1 MIERQRQDD
10 ARHLPGHGELRRLR
24 VAIDGPAGAGKGTV
38 ARGLAER
45 LGYLLV
51 DTGALYRAV
60 ALAVHRV
67 GLAWDETGAIG
78 ALAEDLAS
86 GGRISL
92 ERGAAPDS
100 TDAGAAYASAAARAA
115 PEGAPPRSS
124 VGGSGMRVLL
134 DGEDVSSAIRAP
146 EISLGAS
153 RVSAVPAVRKALLA
167 MQRQA
172 GAGGGV
178 VLEGRDIGTVVFP
191 DAEVKFF
198 LTAPAEIRAKR
209 RYDEL
214 VARGMSVSFEATL
227 ADVLRRD
234 KADSERAVAPLRK
247 ADDAILVDS
256 GHRSPQEIIDEM
268 ASLVEI
274 RARGA

>member
-1 MIERQRQDD
+1 MTERQRQDD
-10 ARHLPGHGELRRLR
+10 ARRLTAQDEGRRLR

-51 DTGALYRAV
+51 DTGAIYRAV

-67 GLAWDETGAIG
+67 GLAWDESGAIG

-86 GGRISL
+86 GGRIAL
-92 ERGAAPDS
+92 ERSAPGAARADGAAPDDS
-100 TDAGAAYASAAARAA
+100 PAQ
-115 PEGAPPRSS
+115 SS

-153 RVSAVPAVRKALLA
+153 RVSAIPAVRKALLA

-172 GAGGGV
+172 GAVGGV

-214 VARGMSVSFEATL
+214 VARGMTVSFEATL
-227 ADVLRRD
+227 SDVLRRD

-268 ASLVEI
+268 ATLVEG
-274 RARGA
+274 RARGG

>member
-1 MIERQRQDD
+1 MTERQRQDD
-10 ARHLPGHGELRRLR
+10 ARHLAAAGEPRRLR

-51 DTGALYRAV
+51 DTGAIYRAV
-60 ALAVHRV
+60 ALAAHRV

-86 GGRISL
+86 GGRIAL
-92 ERGAAPDS
+92 ERSAPG
-100 TDAGAAYASAAARAA
+100 DAGGAGGATTDDA
-115 PEGAPPRSS
+115 PAESS

-172 GAGGGV
+172 GAVGGV

-214 VARGMSVSFEATL
+214 VARGMTVSFEATL

-234 KADSERAVAPLRK
+234 RADSERAVAPLRK
-247 ADDAILVDS
+247 ADDAILMDS
-256 GHRSPQEIIDEM
+256 GHRSPQEIVDEM
-268 ASLVEI
+268 ATLVEL
-274 RARGA
+274 RARGG

>member
-1 MIERQRQDD
+1 MTERQRHDE
-10 ARHLPGHGELRRLR
+10 ARHISAPGEGRRLR

-51 DTGALYRAV
+51 DTGAIYRAV

-67 GLAWDETGAIG
+67 GLAWDESGAIG
-78 ALAEDLAS
+78 ALADDLAS
-86 GGRISL
+86 GGRIAL
-92 ERGAAPDS
+92 ERGAAPAS
-100 TDAGAAYASAAARAA
+100 APGAAPDDSPAQ
-115 PEGAPPRSS
+115 SS

-153 RVSAVPAVRKALLA
+153 RVSAIPAVRKALLA

-172 GAGGGV
+172 GAVGGV

-214 VARGMSVSFEATL
+214 VGRGMAVSFEATL
-227 ADVLRRD
+227 SDVLRRD

-268 ASLVEI
+268 ATLVEV
-274 RARGA
+274 RARGG

>member
-1 MIERQRQDD
+1 MTERQRQDD
-10 ARHLPGHGELRRLR
+10 ARHLSAAGEGRRLR

-51 DTGALYRAV
+51 DTGAIYRAV

-67 GLAWDETGAIG
+67 GLAWDESGAIG
-78 ALAEDLAS
+78 ALAEDLSS
-86 GGRISL
+86 GGRIAL
-92 ERGAAPDS
+92 ERSADPASAPGAAPDDS
-100 TDAGAAYASAAARAA
+100 PAQ
-115 PEGAPPRSS
+115 SS
-124 VGGSGMRVLL
+124 IGGSGMRVLL

-153 RVSAVPAVRKALLA
+153 RVSAIPAVRKALLA

-172 GAGGGV
+172 GAVGGV

-214 VARGMSVSFEATL
+214 VARGMTVSFEATL
-227 ADVLRRD
+227 SDVLRRD

-268 ASLVEI
+268 AMLVEL
-274 RARGA
+274 RARGG

>member
-1 MIERQRQDD
+1 MTERQRQDD
-10 ARHLPGHGELRRLR
+10 ARDLAGRGELRRLR

-51 DTGALYRAV
+51 DTGAIYRAV
-60 ALAVHRV
+60 ALAAHRV

-86 GGRISL
+86 GGRIAL
-92 ERGAAPDS
+92 ERGAPPDS
-100 TDAGAAYASAAARAA
+100 TDAVAA
-115 PEGAPPRSS
+115 PAATAGGPPSSS

-227 ADVLRRD
+227 SDVLRRD

-268 ASLVEI
+268 AALVEL